1 MVNTLRKTW
10 IIADT
15 HFNHMKMCRED
26 FCTRPRDFNQRI
38 IRHWRAMVAPEDLI
52 YHLGDFYLG
61 NRTGFVEYVDK
72 LPGVK
77 ILIKGNHDREKD
89 DWYLNRGF
97 AAVMNFAAVIA
108 RTNVK
113 ENKEHFLYT
122 RVLLSHRP
130 MDIPVFKKYKTINI
144 HGHFHN
150 NTHAKCSIEPE
161 VIAKLTSD
169 HYLFSLEDTNY
180 KPVLLNR
187 AIRDGWVQRFSR
199 RQKTWLKN

>member
-1 MVNTLRKTW
+1 MKTKQRHTW
-10 IIADT
+10 IISDT
-15 HFNHMKMCRED
+15 HFNHMKMCDYCDRPKD
-26 FCTRPRDFNQRI
+26 FSRKIVC
-38 IRHWRAMVAPEDLI
+38 HWRAMVAPNDLI
-52 YHLGDFYLG
+52 YHLRGFYLG
-61 NRTGFVEYVDK
+61 SRSGFADYVDL

-97 AAVMNFAAVIA
+97 AAVMNFAAIIA
-108 RTNVK
+108 RINVK
-113 ENKEHFLYT
+113 KNKEHFLYI

-130 MDIPVFKKYKTINI
+130 MIIPQFKKYKTINI

-150 NTHAKCSIEPE
+150 STHAACSIEPE
-161 VIAKLTSD
+161 VVARLTSD

-187 AIRDGWVQRFSR
+187 AVCDGWVQQFSR
-199 RQKTWLKN
+199 RQKTWLKKN